1 MVPPGW
7 LRSSPGAGGGGSAHR
22 LPLRGTQ
29 LFGAPDEVDQR
40 GEDGGDFGAQGPA
53 TFVTDQPGPGWLVG
67 CLFFHPSFGWKTW
80 GFFGN
85 MRYWKQDRWLVVWLT
100 LVLVVRMG

>member
-1 MVPPGW
+1 MEGPRIVC
-7 LRSSPGAGGGGSAHR
+7 LF
-22 LPLRGTQ
+22 RGTQ

-67 CLFFHPSFGWKTW
+67 CLFFSPILWVENK
-80 GFFGN
+80 GFLWE
-85 MRYWKQDRWLVVWLT
+85 YD
-100 LVLVVRMG
+100 VLEAR

>member
-7 LRSSPGAGGGGSAHR
+7 LRSSPGAGGGGSGRR

-53 TFVTDQPGPGWLVG
+53 TFVTDQPGRGWLVG
-67 CLFFHPSFGWKTW
+67 GLFFFHPSFGVE
-80 GFFGN
+80 N
-85 MRYWKQDRWLVVWLT
+85 MEFLWEYDVLEAKQMVWLT